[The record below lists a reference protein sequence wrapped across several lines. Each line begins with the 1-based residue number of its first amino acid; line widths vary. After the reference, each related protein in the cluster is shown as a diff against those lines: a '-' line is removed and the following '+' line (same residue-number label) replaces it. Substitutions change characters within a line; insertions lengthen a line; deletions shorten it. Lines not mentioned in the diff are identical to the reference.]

1 MSLKAIITQIKRLKI
16 GETVGYGRTWKAKRG
31 TLMALLPIGYADGY
45 SRVLGNYW
53 HVLING
59 KKAPIIG
66 RISMDQTVA
75 DITDIP
81 KVKVGDQAVL
91 IGKQG
96 KEEISADDI
105 ARQTGTINYE
115 IVAKIASR
123 VSRIY
128 L

>member
-1 MSLKAIITQIKRLKI
+1 
-16 GETVGYGRTWKAKRG
+16 
-31 TLMALLPIGYADGY
+31 MALLPIGYADGY